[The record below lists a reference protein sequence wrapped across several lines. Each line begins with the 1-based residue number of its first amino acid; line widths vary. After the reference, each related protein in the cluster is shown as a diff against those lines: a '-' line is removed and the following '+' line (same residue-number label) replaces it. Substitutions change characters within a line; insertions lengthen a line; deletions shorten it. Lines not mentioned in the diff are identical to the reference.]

1 MFRPFSFFVGLR
13 YTRAKRRNHF
23 ISFIS
28 IVSIGGI
35 ALGVTVLITVM
46 SVMNGFE
53 RELRTRILG
62 MAPHIIVSNRDN
74 QVEDWAT
81 LQQQLATE
89 PGVLAAAPFVTA
101 QGMFR
106 HAGYNRFGLI
116 QGVLPEQETQVSIVG
131 EHMVT
136 GAMDAL
142 KPGEF
147 GIVLGQVLADSFG
160 VRVGDNITTIIPEAT
175 TIGAA
180 GVVPRQ
186 RRFTVVGTF
195 EVRAEMD
202 SSMAMVHMRD
212 LQAMLR
218 MGEAVTGIR
227 LKIEQVLQAPAK
239 AMQIQMNLPMSH
251 YTNDWTRSYGPLF
264 RAVKMEKTM
273 MFVLLT
279 FIIAV
284 AAFNIISTL
293 VMVVTDKQSDI
304 AILRTL
310 GASPGHIMAIFM
322 VQGLVNGLFGTLL
335 GLAGGIALSLNLA
348 DIVAWVEQAFG
359 VVLMPGDVYFVG
371 FLPSELESADVF
383 NVGLTAFLMSLLSTI
398 YPAWRASKVKPAEAL
413 RYE

>member
-28 IVSIGGI
+28 FVSIGGI

-62 MAPHIIVSNRDN
+62 MAPHVIVTNRDN
-74 QVEDWAT
+74 NVTDWNSLQDT
-81 LQQQLATE
+81 LKAQ
-89 PGVLAAAPFVTA
+89 PGVLQTAPFVTA

-106 HAGYNRFGLI
+106 YAGLNRFGLI
-116 QGVLPEQETQVSIVG
+116 QGVLPDQEQQVSIVG
-131 EHMVT
+131 EHIVY
-136 GAMDAL
+136 GEFADL

-147 GIVLGQVLADSFG
+147 GIVLGQVLADNFG
-160 VRVGDNITTIIPEAT
+160 ARLGDQITIIIPEAT
-175 TIGAA
+175 TVGAA

-202 SSMAMVHMRD
+202 SSMAYVHMQD

-218 MGEAVTGIR
+218 MGEGVSGIR
-227 LKIEQVLQAPAK
+227 LKIDQVLNAPLRA
-239 AMQIQMNLPMSH
+239 AEIRMNLPMEF
-251 YTNDWTRSYGPLF
+251 YTTDWTRSYGPLF

-310 GASPGHIMAIFM
+310 GASPRNIMAIFM
-322 VQGLVNGLFGTLL
+322 VQGLINGLFGTIL
-335 GLAGGIALSLNLA
+335 GLVGGIALSLNLA
-348 DIVAWVEQAFG
+348 DIVAWVEGLFG
-359 VVLMPGDVYFVG
+359 VVLMPSDVYFVG
-371 FLPSELESADVF
+371 FLPSELEWGDVL
-383 NVGLTAFLMSLLSTI
+383 NVGMTAFLMCLVSTL

>member
-28 IVSIGGI
+28 FVSIGGI

-62 MAPHIIVSNRDN
+62 MAPHVIVTNRDN
-74 QVEDWAT
+74 NVADWKSLQDT
-81 LQQQLATE
+81 LKAQ
-89 PGVLAAAPFVTA
+89 PGVLQTAPFVTA

-106 HAGYNRFGLI
+106 YAGLNRFGLI
-116 QGVLPEQETQVSIVG
+116 QGVLPDQEQQVSIVG
-131 EHMVT
+131 EHIVY
-136 GAMDAL
+136 GEFADL

-147 GIVLGQVLADSFG
+147 GIVLGQVMADNFG
-160 VRVGDNITTIIPEAT
+160 ARLGDQITIIIPEAT
-175 TIGAA
+175 TVGAA

-202 SSMAMVHMRD
+202 SSMAYVHMQD

-218 MGEAVTGIR
+218 MGEGVSGIR
-227 LKIEQVLQAPAK
+227 LKIDQVLNAPLRA
-239 AMQIQMNLPMSH
+239 AEIRMNLPMEF
-251 YTNDWTRSYGPLF
+251 YTTDWTRSYGPLF

-310 GASPGHIMAIFM
+310 GASPRNIMAVFM
-322 VQGLVNGLFGTLL
+322 VQGLINGLFGTIL
-335 GLAGGIALSLNLA
+335 GLVGGIALSLNLA
-348 DIVAWVEQAFG
+348 DIVAWIEGLFG
-359 VVLMPGDVYFVG
+359 VVLMPSDVYFVG
-371 FLPSELESADVF
+371 FLPSELEWGDVL
-383 NVGLTAFLMSLLSTI
+383 NVGMTAFLMCLVSTL